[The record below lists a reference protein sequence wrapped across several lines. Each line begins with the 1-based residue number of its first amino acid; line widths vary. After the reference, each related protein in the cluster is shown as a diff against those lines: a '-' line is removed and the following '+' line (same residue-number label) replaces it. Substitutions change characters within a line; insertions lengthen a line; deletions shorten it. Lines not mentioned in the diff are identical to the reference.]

1 MNLPHNNPLK
11 ILIERQNQIPTI
23 LKNTLLSLKSTQS
36 EIYYQYKARQS
47 ETNDFTLKLS
57 TFINSLK
64 FKDIQD
70 TKGIIYT
77 LPAKKTHKS
86 KTDVVFSIR
95 DPQTRRAAIRF
106 RHRILYSK
114 NTQSS

>member
-1 MNLPHNNPLK
+1 MEQPPGFEKKKENLVCRLK
-11 ILIERQNQIPTI
+11 KSLYGLKQSPRQWYK
-23 LKNTLLSLKSTQS
+23 LLDRFLRELSLKSTQS

-77 LPAKKTHKS
+77 LN
-86 KTDVVFSIR
+86 II
-95 DPQTRRAAIRF
+95 Q
-106 RHRILYSK
+106 
-114 NTQSS
+114 